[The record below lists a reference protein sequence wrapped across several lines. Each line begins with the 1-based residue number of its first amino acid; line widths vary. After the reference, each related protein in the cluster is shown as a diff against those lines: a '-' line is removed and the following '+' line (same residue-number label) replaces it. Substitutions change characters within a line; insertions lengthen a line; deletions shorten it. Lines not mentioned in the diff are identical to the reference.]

1 MAPLIDSRFDG
12 HVHTKLCHHAVGEME
27 QYVQQG
33 IQRGLRTLCFMEHLE
48 TAIAYQ
54 PPCWLEDADFV
65 YYFAEGA
72 RLQEVYGDR
81 IDIRLG
87 VEMGANPQATEF
99 ILQRLQR
106 FPVERIGLS
115 CHFHLH
121 AGSHLNLLSRRP
133 QSLDRLAALG
143 ADTVVTTYFDTLI
156 QAVDTLPCDVLCHL
170 DAVLR
175 HLPGIRFND
184 SHRQQIGQ
192 LLDAVKAKGL
202 ALEINTSG
210 FDYRGTPF
218 PAPWIITEALA
229 REIPL
234 QAGSD
239 AHAPQEVGRYFEQ
252 LPAYLQPLRP
262 C

>member
-12 HVHTKLCHHAVGEME
+12 HVHTKLCHQAVGEME

-156 QAVDTLPCDVLCHL
+156 
-170 DAVLR
+170 
-175 HLPGIRFND
+175 
-184 SHRQQIGQ
+184 
-192 LLDAVKAKGL
+192 
-202 ALEINTSG
+202 
-210 FDYRGTPF
+210 
-218 PAPWIITEALA
+218 
-229 REIPL
+229 
-234 QAGSD
+234 
-239 AHAPQEVGRYFEQ
+239 
-252 LPAYLQPLRP
+252 
-262 C
+262 